1 MIRPL
6 IIALAVVAV
15 VAGSTVL
22 LRSRSSVIELS
33 AGTAAMPSLLEL
45 HAAAAVHKLPVQ
57 DIEDQSLIYP
67 GAEKRWK
74 TPGAH
79 VHFSAVDASHLQHD

>member
-67 GAEKRWK
+67 GAEKR
-74 TPGAH
+74 
-79 VHFSAVDASHLQHD
+79 

>member
-15 VAGSTVL
+15 VAGSSVL

-45 HAAAAVHKLPVQ
+45 HAAAGVHKLPVQ

-67 GAEKRWK
+67 AVEKR
-74 TPGAH
+74 
-79 VHFSAVDASHLQHD
+79 